1 MIKRRLWQ
9 FALRRRNVGS
19 LTIWDPTDKVL
30 TASFSD
36 ASRFKSVYEGAQ
48 KGVFNLQDGSASIE
62 IPKQSGL
69 EDGRD

>member
-9 FALRRRNVGS
+9 FALRRRTVGS
-19 LTIWDPTDKVL
+19 LAIWDPIDKVL

-36 ASRFKSVYEGAQ
+36 ASRFKSVYEDAQ
-48 KGVFNLQDGSASIE
+48 KGSFNLQEGSAGPEKS
-62 IPKQSGL
+62 KQGL